1 MGPAA
6 APRVVS
12 SAVGPEAHKCRR
24 SCGGATPVGRT
35 GVPLV
40 PWSPVPWSPVS
51 GSWARVVCARSH
63 ATGETRPSAQWR
75 LRRLP
80 RWSEIAL
87 ARSSLALQRCRSSS
101 STGTRDPERSLRPLP
116 QQPAIGPLEGT
127 SPDSPARW
135 MNAREPICTDVV
147 GRGSPSPAAGVRFCT
162 AIDSALVLG
171 AADSC
176 GTASRISSTA
186 RGCLPFRGADTG
198 ARPPRDPFHR
208 RCPCRPAPRITAAA
222 PAPCSPA
229 GRRAGPVPR
238 PAR

>member
-1 MGPAA
+1 MPEVVQWSD
-6 APRVVS
+6 PRRPDRGDAGSVESLV
-12 SAVGPEAHKCRR
+12 CRWFR
-24 SCGGATPVGRT
+24 
-35 GVPLV
+35 GVPSLE
-40 PWSPVPWSPVS
+40 
-51 GSWARVVCARSH
+51 SWARVVCARSH

-162 AIDSALVLG
+162 AIDIALVLG

-208 RCPCRPAPRITAAA
+208 RCPCRPAGSSDHRSRACTVLPGWPESRPSSA
-222 PAPCSPA
+222 P
-229 GRRAGPVPR
+229 GPVR
-238 PAR
+238 